1 MTKDKAMD
9 DFHHKIEHY
18 KEQYEPIN
26 PKLESRFSYIKV
38 FNGGECPKK
47 KNYLSVFD
55 LIKNILTN
63 KYSDTFYFMVTL
75 YFV

>member
-1 MTKDKAMD
+1 MIIKQKNSFSFQDILEFSKDYRHMTKDKAMD

-38 FNGGECPKK
+38 FNGGE
-47 KNYLSVFD
+47 YIT
-55 LIKNILTN
+55 LI
-63 KYSDTFYFMVTL
+63 S
-75 YFV
+75 